1 MRLLKSLAPQEP
13 RRGLAIDEV
22 LLNSTRETHED
33 LMRLWINDRVVVVGR
48 SQAVQDEVDLAF
60 AAEQGIPVL
69 RRISGG
75 GTVYHYD
82 GNLNITVA
90 LHDGRRIG
98 SVHEVFRF
106 FGRAIATALVGL
118 CPAVR
123 FDANDLL
130 VDEAKLGGAAQARRG
145 NAVLYHT
152 TVLVW
157 PPQIAMD
164 WLLLAMG
171 PEYHPQ
177 RVASRPR
184 TTRSLREAT
193 EAGDSL
199 AMETIADL
207 ITVSITDALGS
218 APTVSRLT
226 DEEERRANTLA
237 ETKYGDDAWNR
248 SI

>member
-1 MRLLKSLAPQEP
+1 MRFLTDLAPQEP

-22 LLNSTRETHED
+22 LLASTRDAHED
-33 LMRLWINDRVVVVGR
+33 LIRLWTNDRVVVVGR
-48 SQAVQDEVDLAF
+48 SQSVHDEVDLTF
-60 AAEQGIPVL
+60 AAEQGVPVL

-82 GNLNITVA
+82 GNLNITIV

-98 SVHEVFRF
+98 SVYEVFRF
-106 FGRAIATALVGL
+106 FGRAIATALIGL
-118 CPAVR
+118 CPTVR

-130 VDEAKLGGAAQARRG
+130 IDEAKLGGAAQARRG

-157 PPQIAMD
+157 PPKIAMD
-164 WLLLAMG
+164 RLLLAMR
-171 PEYHPQ
+171 PDYHPR

-184 TTRSLREAT
+184 ATRSLCEAT
-193 EAGDSL
+193 GDGL

-218 APTVSRLT
+218 VPTVSWLT
-226 DEEERRANTLA
+226 DEEGRKADRLA